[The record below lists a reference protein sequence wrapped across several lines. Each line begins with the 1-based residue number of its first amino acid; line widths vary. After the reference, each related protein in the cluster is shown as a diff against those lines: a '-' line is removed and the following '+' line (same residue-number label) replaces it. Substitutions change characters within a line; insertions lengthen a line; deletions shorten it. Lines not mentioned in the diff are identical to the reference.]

1 MTRFWPQFLRAE
13 PWQQRLGYGPLD
25 ILHHRLRAAPFAPRL
40 FCAWIVAR
48 LHELLSEARSL
59 VGRMKTRRERQH
71 YLVTVGPAWVTDP
84 TQRLVPCTRTRAR
97 TTDIQEMLSNRPW
110 ASLVDL
116 EIFLEGWDRGEK
128 WASQECNSESRNA
141 QSDTTNHCSLSAS
154 ESNGQ
159 SLAQMSHL

>member
-1 MTRFWPQFLRAE
+1 MTRFLPQFLRAE

-25 ILHHRLRAAPFAPRL
+25 ILHHRLRAARFAPRL
-40 FCAWIVAR
+40 LAAWIVVR
-48 LHELLSEARSL
+48 LRELLSEARSL
-59 VGRMKTRRERQH
+59 VGRMKTRREKQH

-84 TQRLVPCTRTRAR
+84 TKRLAPCTRTRAR

-128 WASQECNSESRNA
+128 WGYRECNSESCNA
-141 QSDTTNHCSLSAS
+141 QPDTTNLCSLSAS

-159 SLAQMSHL
+159 SLAQTSHV